1 MRKRTLIALPAA
13 ALVLAAGL
21 PALTSGATADPKE
34 VAAGPLVFGHRGAS
48 GYRPEHTLESYALAI
63 QLGAD
68 VIEPD
73 VVATKDG
80 VLVARHENEIG
91 GTTDVE
97 SRFPDRSTT
106 KVIDGRSISG
116 WFTEDF
122 TLAELKTLRA
132 DERLPEVRDESSILD
147 GRYEIPTLDEV
158 LALATSETQRLK
170 RTIAVAPETKH
181 PTYFDGIGLSLEER
195 LLADL
200 REAGL
205 DKAKSPVFVQ
215 SFEESN
221 LRDLRRLGAKVA
233 LVQLTSSR
241 GRPYDHVAS
250 GDPQTYADMTT
261 PAGLAEVAEYADV
274 IGPDKSQIL
283 PRNAAGETG
292 AATSL
297 VADAHAAGL
306 QVVPYTV
313 RAENQFLPAQYR
325 SSSDPNEFGDVLSEL
340 RDLFAAGID
349 GIFVDQPDLAVLAR
363 DER

>member
-1 MRKRTLIALPAA
+1 VHKRILLALPAA
-13 ALVLAAGL
+13 AVVLAAGL
-21 PALTSGATADPKE
+21 PALTSGATAEPRSTT
-34 VAAGPLVFGHRGAS
+34 AGPLVFGHRGAS

-97 SRFPDRSTT
+97 EKFPERRTT
-106 KVIDGRSISG
+106 KSIDGRSQTG

-132 DERLPEVRDESSILD
+132 DERLPEVRDESRILD
-147 GRYEIPTLDEV
+147 GRYAIPTLDEV
-158 LALATSETQRLK
+158 LALATAESKRLQ

-181 PTYFDGIGLSLEER
+181 PTYFDSIGLSLEER

-205 DKAKSPVFVQ
+205 DKAKSPVYIQ
-215 SFEESN
+215 SFEEAN

-241 GRPYDHVAS
+241 GRPYDHVVS
-250 GDPQTYADMTT
+250 GDSTTYADMTT
-261 PAGLAEVAEYADV
+261 PAGLAQVAEYADV
-274 IGPDKSQIL
+274 LGPDKSQIF
-283 PRNAAGETG
+283 PRDAAGETG
-292 AATSL
+292 QPTTL

-325 SSSDPNEFGDVLSEL
+325 SSTDPNEFGDVLAEL
-340 RDLFAAGID
+340 RDLFDAGID

>member
-1 MRKRTLIALPAA
+1 VHKRILLALPAA
-13 ALVLAAGL
+13 AVVLAAGL
-21 PALTSGATADPKE
+21 PVLTSGATAEPKST
-34 VAAGPLVFGHRGAS
+34 ATGPLVFGHRGAS
-48 GYRPEHTLESYALAI
+48 GYRPEHTLQSYALAI

-97 SRFPDRSTT
+97 QKYPERETT
-106 KVIDGRSISG
+106 KTIDGRSISG

-122 TLAELKTLRA
+122 TLAELRTLRA
-132 DERLPEVRDESSILD
+132 DERLPEVRDESRTLD
-147 GRYEIPTLDEV
+147 GRYAIPTLDEV
-158 LALATSETQRLK
+158 LALATAETKRLK

-181 PTYFDGIGLSLEER
+181 PTYFDSIGLSLEER

-205 DKAKSPVFVQ
+205 DKAHSPVFVQ
-215 SFEESN
+215 SFEEAN

-233 LVQLTSSR
+233 LVQLTGSR
-241 GRPYDHVAS
+241 GRPYDHVVS

-274 IGPDKSQIL
+274 LGPDKSQIF
-283 PRNAAGETG
+283 PRNPAGETG
-292 AATSL
+292 QPTTL

-325 SSSDPNEFGDVLSEL
+325 SSADPNAFGDVVSEL
-340 RDLFAAGID
+340 HDLYATGID
-349 GIFVDQPDLAVLAR
+349 GVFADQPDLAVLAR
-363 DER
+363 DDR